1 MGTDAVRLH
10 VQNNENIF
18 YSLMLMQMYKKMI
31 NGLFYF
37 SSPLM
42 TNDADA
48 SYIARPLFTLIM
60 FCTPFVHNKYH
71 GFSLFLGK
79 FEQNHAHLLW
89 VGESMYQFRT
99 EFMSER
105 NKHGYDYIYILWC
118 PPLVKN
124 HDEAC
129 TGFNS
134 DAAIKQMHTF

>member
-60 FCTPFVHNKYH
+60 FCRPFVHNKYH

-79 FEQNHAHLLW
+79 FEQNHDTYY
-89 VGESMYQFRT
+89 G
-99 EFMSER
+99 SEKVCT
-105 NKHGYDYIYILWC
+105 NSELNLCQNGINMATTTSIYYGVHHW
-118 PPLVKN
+118 
-124 HDEAC
+124 
-129 TGFNS
+129 
-134 DAAIKQMHTF
+134 